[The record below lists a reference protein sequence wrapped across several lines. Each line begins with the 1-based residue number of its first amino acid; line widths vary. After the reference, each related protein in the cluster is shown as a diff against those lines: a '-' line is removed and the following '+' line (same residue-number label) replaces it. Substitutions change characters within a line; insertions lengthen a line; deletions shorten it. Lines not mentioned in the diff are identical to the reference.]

1 MEELKNKLVSWI
13 RQQVEMAG
21 AGGAVFGLSGGID
34 SSVTAIL
41 CKESLKNRCLALLL
55 PCNSL
60 KKDIKDAYLIINKF
74 SIPYKEVLLD
84 DLYNKLISI
93 LPKTTLNKKNHHIAK
108 ANLKPRLRMLILYYF
123 ANNLNYLVVG
133 TGNRSE
139 LTVGYFTKY
148 GDGGVDI
155 LPLGNLTKSQV
166 RKLAKYLKIPK
177 KIIGKPP
184 SAGLWKGQTDEGEMG
199 VTYNQIDKYIISGR
213 IEKSFKEKIEE
224 MIIKSVHKRKTPTI
238 PDF

>member
-199 VTYNQIDKYIISGR
+199 ITYNKIDKYIISGR

-224 MIIKSVHKRKTPTI
+224 MIIKSVHKRKMPAI